1 VDTTALLALGR
12 TDGEVTSRLLLRS
25 KLSVPMG
32 IVAVSA
38 RRHEPGEGGG
48 VPVVE
53 TLSVEEAR
61 RRRDEVLA
69 SVGGDECDLRERAAR
84 YMLDA
89 EELAALTELDELDFL
104 LSE

>member
-1 VDTTALLALGR
+1 
-12 TDGEVTSRLLLRS
+12 
-25 KLSVPMG
+25 MG

-38 RRHEPGEGGG
+38 RDRQESRRGGG
-48 VPVVE
+48 MPVVE

-61 RRRDEVLA
+61 RRRDVVLA

-84 YMLDA
+84 YMLNA

>member
-1 VDTTALLALGR
+1 
-12 TDGEVTSRLLLRS
+12 
-25 KLSVPMG
+25 M
-32 IVAVSA
+32 
-38 RRHEPGEGGG
+38 
-48 VPVVE
+48 PVVE

-84 YMLDA
+84 YMLNAD
-89 EELAALTELDELDFL
+89 ELAAVTELDELDFL